1 MPHPENTT
9 AIGHDPA
16 ARTLGGPRPFTLGG
30 PLPATFG
37 AATEHEPTE
46 LADNIAR
53 LDDGFAAT
61 LERPDGEIRHL
72 YHHVAWSG
80 AEDESTIKSFDVTSE
95 HTARSDWKLEVPG
108 DRSLNRWAR
117 AEITVTKAGRVIFV
131 GDVTRH
137 KYDEDSSTSI
147 LEGTDSSGELTSGD
161 RRISYANSEGY
172 RVLRNAI
179 SELAPEWDWYVMRPP
194 DPRPVD
200 SIEATGSPFDILQ
213 ELHEQLG
220 FQFTISHRERRR
232 ATSFKR
238 NRIVRRQSWKRTQST
253 EHRDTDNYYNAAV
266 VRGARKPGI
275 LDRYE
280 GSYIDWAEV
289 QRVAEFEGIPE
300 ADAIEW
306 YSGGVDPDLESTK
319 ECELQAERF
328 VDDLK
333 DNDELSGDIDIPAQ
347 LVDPGYSYAV
357 NQFDQDRVIGPFSA
371 YTDGG
376 QYSHARI
383 PTALF
388 EDLGNEFSICFWVRA
403 DWSSLSHTDA
413 RLLGSQS
420 DYDDVYDPDGFDQDL
435 LYSSWRTFHSED
447 VRLLIHTKTPGMKAN
462 DYHEPAVRAF
472 DPDVPATNWDNQWVL
487 IHYDVQYDPDN
498 YETTLR
504 GGHHTLRRVDDFQVA
519 DPGPQDGIV
528 ETVTAEGSP
537 APPDL
542 WAWLMQHSHTGHY
555 RGNMEFVE
563 FYPERLSLEQ
573 YQRLA
578 VPRPLRGTHPLTR
591 YPMWRGNRRTERDP
605 EWRPGSGWDDETWI
619 DSRRDGTNLIDVIGG
634 YHGEDRG
641 LGWQGTPQV
650 LEKTSTNVSH
660 RDDGTSL
667 DFVQRFSVMR
677 EQNRIW
683 RELQR
688 TRRSV

>member
-9 AIGHDPA
+9 AVGHDPA
-16 ARTLGGPRPFTLGG
+16 ARTLGEPRSFTLGG
-30 PLPATFG
+30 PLPAALGPAMEYTPS
-37 AATEHEPTE
+37 EPG
-46 LADNIAR
+46 DNIAR

-72 YHHVAWSG
+72 YHNVEWSG

-108 DRSLNRWAR
+108 DRSLNRWTR
-117 AEITVTKAGRVIFV
+117 AEITVTNAGRIVFV

-137 KYDEDSSTSI
+137 KYNEDSSVSI
-147 LEGTDSSGELTSGD
+147 LEGTDSSGNLTSGD

-179 SELAPEWDWYVMRPP
+179 SELAPNWDWYVMRPP

-200 SIEATGSPFDILQ
+200 NIEATGSPFDILQ

-220 FQFTISHRERRR
+220 FQFAISHRSRRR

-238 NRIVRRQSWKRTQST
+238 NRIVRQQSWKRTQST

-266 VRGARKPGI
+266 VRGKRKPGI

-280 GSYIDWAEV
+280 GSYIDWGEV
-289 QRVAEFEGIPE
+289 ERLADYENIPQ

-306 YSGGVDPDLESTK
+306 YSGGVDPDLESAK
-319 ECELQAERF
+319 ECELKAERL

-357 NQFDQDRVIGPFSA
+357 NQFDEDRVIGPFSA
-371 YTDGG
+371 YSDGDT
-376 QYSHARI
+376 YSHARI
-383 PTALF
+383 PINS
-388 EDLGNEFSICFWVRA
+388 LGHLGDEFSLCFWVRA
-403 DWSSLSHTDA
+403 DWSSLSDNDA
-413 RLLGSQS
+413 RLLGSEA
-420 DYDDVYDPDGFDQDL
+420 DYDNVYDPVGFDQDL
-435 LYSSWRTFHSED
+435 LHSSWRTHGSDD
-447 VRLLIHTKTPGMKAN
+447 VRFIIHTRTPQLHSNEYYEYG
-462 DYHEPAVRAF
+462 VRAF
-472 DPDVPATNWDNQWVL
+472 DPDVPAANWDNQWVL
-487 IHYDVQYDPDN
+487 VHYDVEYDADER
-498 YETTLR
+498 ETTLR

-519 DPGPQDGIV
+519 DPGPRDGIV
-528 ETVTAEGSP
+528 DESVVDGRP
-537 APPDL
+537 RPPDM
-542 WAWLMQHSHTGHY
+542 WAWLMQHEHTGHFV
-555 RGNMEFVE
+555 GNMEYVE
-563 FYPERLSLEQ
+563 FYPERLRLEQ
-573 YQRLA
+573 YERLA
-578 VPRPLRGTHPLTR
+578 VPRPLRDTHPMVR
-591 YPMWRGNRRTERDP
+591 YPMWRGTRRTERDP
-605 EWRPGSGWDDETWI
+605 EWRPGSGWDDQRWI
-619 DSRRDGTNLIDVIGG
+619 DNRKGGTNLYDVIGG

-660 RDDGTSL
+660 RDDRTSL